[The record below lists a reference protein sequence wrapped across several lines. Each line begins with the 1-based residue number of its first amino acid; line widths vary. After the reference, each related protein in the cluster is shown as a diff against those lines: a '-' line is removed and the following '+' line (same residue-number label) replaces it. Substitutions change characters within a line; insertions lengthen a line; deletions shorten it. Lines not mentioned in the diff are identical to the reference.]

1 MVFDIEPTVGIE
13 FGGKLGEFTSKRLI
27 QIGKEEKLI
36 VERLKDLR
44 INVSKK
50 LKEVSANGVFQS

>member
-1 MVFDIEPTVGIE
+1 MLFDIESTIGIE
-13 FGGKLGEFTSKRLI
+13 FGGKLGEFTSKRFV

>member
-1 MVFDIEPTVGIE
+1 MLFDIESTIGIE